1 MSLSRVESGPR
12 AVASRSSVKTFSTI
26 FFHEARNA
34 TISSIGNRQSG
45 GGRCYF
51 PGRDHWPGAGS
62 SADAACCSGFRC
74 TPTAPR
80 TAERPSKSLRYKV
93 PFSVTQGNDD
103 TTKPNASLD
112 KVARFMNPLASDGIR
127 PVRGDVVAVMHGKAT
142 PIVMDNA
149 AYRASNNAAANP
161 NLELIEQLKKAG
173 VSVRVCS
180 QALAAASIA
189 PEAVDKRVEIDV
201 AALTTIATLQL
212 RRYALSPD

>member
-1 MSLSRVESGPR
+1 MQQYLRSGI
-12 AVASRSSVKTFSTI
+12 AKA
-26 FFHEARNA
+26 AA
-34 TISSIGNRQSG
+34 
-45 GGRCYF
+45 
-51 PGRDHWPGAGS
+51 
-62 SADAACCSGFRC
+62 ADAIFLAVTTGLAQAQAPTRPAVPGFGA
-74 TPTAPR
+74 THTAPR

-112 KVARFMNPLASDGIR
+112 KVARFMNLLASDGIR

-189 PEAVDKRVEIDV
+189 PEAVDKRGEIDV
-201 AALTTIATLQL
+201 AALTTIANLQL